1 MDVHHSAP
9 ALIPASAWLAGL
21 HLSYTCG
28 SPPLSWSALG
38 LALALAWWGRRGATT
53 LAAFFAAL
61 LLAAGQGLG
70 EPPPL
75 EAFAGKIVEVRGTAV
90 GHADGEGEQVFL
102 LRAETIRV
110 GGRLQVV
117 AADLLVVLGQEDR
130 EAGTSVDWGDRL
142 VLRGLLLAPMSPR
155 NGAPVWPGNF
165 RLRVKSERLLTVE
178 GKGGYLDRLAA
189 GLRQRADQA
198 LRLWTGDR
206 RAAGFL
212 RCLLLGD
219 RSQMPDDWAR
229 SLNAVGLGHALS
241 VSGFHV
247 SLLLVMGWVLTSY
260 FPARFRTFR
269 FLLLAAG
276 LVFFLL
282 LVGPRPAAF
291 RAGIM
296 GLVALVA
303 LVVERP
309 AAALNSLALSAILLT
324 FDRPQLIGDL
334 GFQLSFLATFG
345 IALSQLMIEEKQGS
359 AGLRIFA
366 ALFGAELMTM
376 FLLVPRTGLWHPL
389 GFVFNT
395 LAGPWL
401 GALLFIGLFCLL
413 AAAVAPPLW
422 GIGSWLFELL
432 CLPLD
437 KLAEFVLP
445 SHLVALPVAFSSVSL
460 GALPLLFA
468 LLLRFPRS
476 ARWGILLLLT
486 GAIVGG
492 PARPDDRLEV
502 IFLDVGQGDAAIL
515 RDGRDAV
522 LIDGGGWRRGDPAA
536 RLLVPALSQL
546 GIRLRAVALSH
557 GDLDHCGGLLGL
569 TSYWPIAE
577 LWASAATM
585 EKGCGK
591 EVRERIPV
599 FRRLARGDALALGRW
614 KIEVLWPENETR
626 EEGNEQSLVLL
637 ARAPGGS
644 VLLTGDIGKTTETAL
659 LRAGAAGLEADVL
672 KIGHHGSRTS
682 STTPFLAAVAPR
694 WAVISAG
701 AGNFFGHPA
710 PEVLERLQRQGR
722 IRVLRTD
729 HHGLIRLGLPTDH
742 RPWRLEHSDLATS
755 ATHR

>member
-9 ALIPASAWLAGL
+9 ALIPAAAWLAGL

-28 SPPLSWSALG
+28 SPQLPWPALG
-38 LALALAWWGRRGATT
+38 LALALAWWGRRGAMT

-61 LLAAGQGLG
+61 LLAAAQGLG

-75 EAFAGKIVEVRGTAV
+75 EAFAGRTVEVLGRAV

-102 LRAETIRV
+102 LSAETIRV
-110 GGRLQVV
+110 GAQVHIV
-117 AADLLVVLGQEDR
+117 AADLLVVLGHEDR
-130 EAGTSVDWGDRL
+130 EAETSIEWGDRL
-142 VLRGLLLAPMSPR
+142 VLRGLLLAPTPPR
-155 NGAPVWPGNF
+155 NGAPGWPGNF
-165 RLRVKSERLLTVE
+165 RLRVKSERLVTVE
-178 GKGGYLDRLAA
+178 GRGGHFDRLAA
-189 GLRQRADQA
+189 SLRQRADQA
-198 LRLWTGDR
+198 LRSWTGDR

-219 RSQMPDDWAR
+219 RSQLPDDWAR

-260 FPARFRTFR
+260 FPARFRRLR

-276 LVFFLL
+276 LVLFLL

-296 GLVALVA
+296 GLVALA
-303 LVVERP
+303 AMVVERP
-309 AAALNSLALSAILLT
+309 AAALNSLALAAVLLT
-324 FDRPQLIGDL
+324 CERPQLIGDL

-359 AGLRIFA
+359 VGLRIFA
-366 ALFGAELMTM
+366 ALFGAELMTL

-401 GALLFIGLFCLL
+401 GVLLFVGLVYLL
-413 AAAVAPPLW
+413 AAAVAPPLLRVCS
-422 GIGSWLFELL
+422 GLFELL

-437 KLAEFVLP
+437 QLAELVLP
-445 SHLVALPVAFSSVSL
+445 SHLTALPVAASPLVL
-460 GALPLLFA
+460 GMLPVLFA
-468 LLLRFPRS
+468 LLFRFPRS
-476 ARWGILLLLT
+476 GCGAILLILA
-486 GAIVGG
+486 GAMVGG
-492 PARPDDRLEV
+492 PARVTDRLEV
-502 IFLDVGQGDAAIL
+502 VFFDVGQGDAAL
-515 RDGRDAV
+515 LVDGRDAV
-522 LIDGGGWRRGDPAA
+522 LVDGGGWRRGDPAG

-569 TSYWPIAE
+569 TSYWPIPE
-577 LWASAATM
+577 LWAPAATV

-591 EVRERIPV
+591 ELRARIPV
-599 FRRLARGDALALGRW
+599 HRPLARGDALTLGRW
-614 KIEVLWPENETR
+614 RIEALWPERGTR
-626 EEGNEQSLVLL
+626 EEGNDHSLVLM

-644 VLLTGDIGKTTETAL
+644 VLLTGDIGKATEAAL
-659 LRAGAAGLEADVL
+659 LRAGTAALRADVL
-672 KIGHHGSRTS
+672 KIGHHGSRSS
-682 STTPFLAAVAPR
+682 STPPFLAAVAPR

-710 PEVLERLQRQGR
+710 PEVLDRLWRDGR
-722 IRVLRTD
+722 IQVLRTD
-729 HHGLIRLGLPTDH
+729 HHGQIRLALPEGN
-742 RPWRLEHSDLATS
+742 RRWRLEQSDLATS
-755 ATHR
+755 VPER

>member
-9 ALIPASAWLAGL
+9 ALIPAAAWLAGL

-28 SPPLSWSALG
+28 SPQLLWPALG
-38 LALALAWWGRRGATT
+38 LALALAWWGRRGSLT

-61 LLAAGQGLG
+61 LLAAAQGLG

-75 EAFAGKIVEVRGTAV
+75 EAFAGRTVEVRGRAI

-102 LRAETIRV
+102 LTAETIRV
-110 GGRLQVV
+110 GTQVHV
-117 AADLLVVLGQEDR
+117 LAADLLVVLGHEDR
-130 EAGTSVDWGDRL
+130 ELETSIEWGDRL
-142 VLRGLLLAPMSPR
+142 VLRGMLLAPTSPR
-155 NGAPVWPGNF
+155 NGAPGWPGNF
-165 RLRVKSERLLTVE
+165 RLRVKSERLVTVE
-178 GKGGYLDRLAA
+178 GRGGHLDRLAA
-189 GLRQRADQA
+189 SLRQRADQA
-198 LRLWTGDR
+198 LRSWTGDQ

-219 RSQMPDDWAR
+219 RSQLPDDWAR

-260 FPARFRTFR
+260 FPARFRRLR

-276 LVFFLL
+276 LVLFLL

-296 GLVALVA
+296 GLVALAA

-309 AAALNSLALSAILLT
+309 AAALNSLALAAMILT

-359 AGLRIFA
+359 VGLRIFA

-376 FLLVPRTGLWHPL
+376 FVLVPRTGLWHPL

-395 LAGPWL
+395 LAGPWF
-401 GALLFIGLFCLL
+401 GVLLFVGLFCLL
-413 AAAVAPPLW
+413 TATVAPPLW
-422 GIGSWLFELL
+422 GVGSGLFELL

-437 KLAEFVLP
+437 KLAELILP
-445 SHLVALPVAFSSVSL
+445 SHLVALPVAASPLVL
-460 GALPLLFA
+460 GMLPVFFA
-468 LLLRFPRS
+468 LLVRFPRS
-476 ARWGILLLLT
+476 GCGAILLILA
-486 GAIVGG
+486 GALVGG
-492 PARPDDRLEV
+492 PARVADRLEV
-502 IFLDVGQGDAAIL
+502 VFLDVGQGDAALLI
-515 RDGRDAV
+515 DGRDAV
-522 LIDGGGWRRGDPAA
+522 LVDGGGWRRGDPAG

-577 LWASAATM
+577 LWAPAVTV

-591 EVRERIPV
+591 ELRARIPV
-599 FRRLARGDALALGRW
+599 HRPLARGDALPLGRW
-614 KIEVLWPENETR
+614 RIEALWPERETW
-626 EEGNEQSLVLL
+626 EEGNDHSLVLL

-644 VLLTGDIGKTTETAL
+644 VLLTGDIGKATEAAL
-659 LRAGAAGLEADVL
+659 LREGAVAHDADVL
-672 KIGHHGSRTS
+672 KIGHHGSRSS
-682 STTPFLAAVAPR
+682 STTPFLAAIAPR

-701 AGNFFGHPA
+701 KGNFFGHPA
-710 PEVLERLQRQGR
+710 PEVLDRLQREGR

-729 HHGLIRLGLPTDH
+729 HHGQIRLALPQGN
-742 RPWRLEHSDLATS
+742 RRWRLEHSDLATS
-755 ATHR
+755 VPER